1 MAEGSNLER
10 YLETVQATADNLDK
24 QLRPLAHLQ
33 EAVLSSVPLATAKAV
48 ESLTAIAAMKPS
60 PAVEALRMSI
70 EAQQQAAAGLR
81 RHLTSVDWT
90 PMLSS
95 FAEAAVRLQRDFE
108 PMLEMTRGLQE
119 AAKAFASSLD
129 WSAISKSALQFS
141 EFVVQIEQ
149 GAKTL
154 PERTRKAVA
163 ALSRHGWFFDLDM
176 PVASLWKLEKAI
188 EEGNIEEAEAALCSY
203 YSQKAAGIVEKLKQR
218 FPSRAK
224 VLASALGAHQ
234 RGEYNLSVPVFLT
247 QTDGICQEVV
257 RVQLCKIR
265 YQKEEVTARVEKA
278 VGDAVWAALLHP
290 LTDPSPLSLNERER
304 GPDFVGLNRHLV
316 LHGQSTDYGTEKN
329 SLRAIALINYVATV
343 FEKQETGAAA

>member
-1 MAEGSNLER
+1 MAEGSNLEQ
-10 YLETVQATADNLDK
+10 YLERVQASAENLNK
-24 QLRPLAHLQ
+24 QFRPLVQVQ
-33 EAVLSSVPLATAKAV
+33 EAVISSVPRATAKAI
-48 ESLTAIAAMKPS
+48 ESAIAVMQPS
-60 PAVEALRMSI
+60 PAAEAIYRSI
-70 EAQQQAAAGLR
+70 ETQQKVMAGFQH
-81 RHLTSVDWT
+81 HLTTIDWT
-90 PMLSS
+90 PMLTG
-95 FAEAAVRLQRDFE
+95 FAQAAVRLQNDIE

-119 AAKAFASSLD
+119 AAKAFASTLD
-129 WSAISKSALQFS
+129 WDAISKSARQFS
-141 EFVVQIEQ
+141 DFIVQIEESS
-149 GAKTL
+149 KTL

-176 PVASLWKLEKAI
+176 PVASLWNLEKAI
-188 EEGNIEEAEAALCSY
+188 EEGNIEEAEAALCGY

-234 RGEYNLSVPVFLT
+234 RGEYDLSVPVFLT

-343 FEKQETGAAA
+343 FEKQEAGAAA